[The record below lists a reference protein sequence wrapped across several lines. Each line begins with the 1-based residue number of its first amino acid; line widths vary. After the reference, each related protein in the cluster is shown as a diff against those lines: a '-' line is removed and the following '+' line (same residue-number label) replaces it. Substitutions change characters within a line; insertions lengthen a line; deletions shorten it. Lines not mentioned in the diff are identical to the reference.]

1 LWYTLAQKDE
11 RWESRAVL
19 DVVGAGNLAPAFPRE
34 HASRLF
40 FSPLLSAAHKLDNSF
55 WLEVI
60 MKKFF
65 ARAIVAFALV
75 FAVTVP
81 VLADTIRLKDGS
93 VIRGQIV
100 SFKNEQFTILVGGG
114 SRGRKSQITVYM
126 EDVESIDFDS
136 SGNASNTESANSQT
150 YQQPS
155 NPPYQPPVNQ
165 QPVNTQPTNNQ
176 PTNNQPVNTSTQ
188 PSTNPNPTF
197 FPVNV
202 KVRADNA
209 SNGWT
214 NSGLVVRR
222 GQRLRITANGRVSL
236 GGGRFATPDGM
247 ANLPDRDK
255 LMKNSPTGGLICVI
269 GDDNDDFIFIGR
281 SRDFVAQKDG
291 VLFLG
296 VNEGNLSDNTGT
308 FDVVIEAEALNS
320 RPD

>member
-1 LWYTLAQKDE
+1 
-11 RWESRAVL
+11 
-19 DVVGAGNLAPAFPRE
+19 
-34 HASRLF
+34 
-40 FSPLLSAAHKLDNSF
+40 
-55 WLEVI
+55 
-60 MKKFF
+60 MKKLL
-65 ARAIVAFALV
+65 ARGVVVFALV
-75 FAVTVP
+75 FALVVP

-126 EDVESIDFDS
+126 EDVESIEFDS
-136 SGNASNTESANSQT
+136 NGSGSASNQDNGNSQT

-165 QPVNTQPTNNQ
+165 QPVNQTNQ
-176 PTNNQPVNTSTQ
+176 PTNPQPTNTPAQPVN
-188 PSTNPNPTF
+188 NNNPTF

-222 GQRLRITANGRVSL
+222 GQRLRITANGRVNL
-236 GGGRFATPDGM
+236 GAGRVTTADGL
-247 ANLPDRDK
+247 ANIPDRDK
-255 LMKNSPTGGLICVI
+255 LMRNQPTGGLICVI
-269 GDDNDDFIFIGR
+269 GDDNDEFVFIGQK
-281 SRDFVAQKDG
+281 RDFVAQRDG

-296 VNEGNLSDNTGT
+296 VNEGNLADNTGT
-308 FDVVIEAEALNS
+308 FEVVIEAEALNS

>member
-1 LWYTLAQKDE
+1 
-11 RWESRAVL
+11 
-19 DVVGAGNLAPAFPRE
+19 
-34 HASRLF
+34 
-40 FSPLLSAAHKLDNSF
+40 
-55 WLEVI
+55 

-65 ARAIVAFALV
+65 ARAVVACALV

-81 VLADTIRLKDGS
+81 ALADTIKLKDGS
-93 VIRGQIV
+93 VIRGQII

-136 SGNASNTESANSQT
+136 NGAGNNQDTGNSQT
-150 YQQPS
+150 YQQPN
-155 NPPYQPPVNQ
+155 NPPYQPPTNQPPVNQ
-165 QPVNTQPTNNQ
+165 TSNQ
-176 PTNNQPVNTSTQ
+176 PPYQPPTNTSTQ
-188 PSTNPNPTF
+188 TTNPNPTF

-222 GQRLRITANGRVSL
+222 GQRLRITANGRVNL
-236 GGGRFATPDGM
+236 GGGRFATPDGV

-255 LMKNSPTGGLICVI
+255 LMRNQPTGGLICVI
-269 GDDNDDFIFIGR
+269 GDDNDDFVFIGR
-281 SRDFVAQKDG
+281 SRDFVAQRDG

-296 VNEGNLSDNTGT
+296 VNEGNLADNSGT